1 MQEWRRAF
9 ALPPLLPR
17 RPSRPPI
24 VTEQSP
30 LGPQPVLPEGGSRP
44 TPGPAYRLAA
54 LAARALGFTDAT
66 LALIDGPV
74 QGVMA
79 TTTRR
84 SEADGL
90 VAAQLSSLVAAA
102 AEPLVVEDLSRS
114 DSAATGGA
122 AASGAFLGV
131 PLFDHAQNVVGVLYL
146 TDVAPRRVSPGDL
159 ALLTD
164 FAAVAADQLDLTR
177 RANHLDEPTEQGV
190 AALVRAIG
198 HGEIV
203 PWYQPLVDLS
213 SGRLI
218 GLEALARWEHSS
230 GALDDPS
237 VFIPLAERTNLIV
250 DLDRAVMRQA
260 FLDLSRWQARHP
272 ELRVSVN
279 LSGRHLD
286 QDDWVQHLLA
296 AVGTAGLAPASVT
309 LELTETARPSGRGPS
324 TQAIADVRQAGFQV
338 WFDDFGTGWAGLQE
352 LVAYPLDGIK
362 LDRSFAAALGRHVDD
377 TVVRAMTTA
386 AVELGLKVTMEGVE
400 TREQAAI
407 ARELGCDYGQ
417 GYLWSR
423 PLPAAR
429 LEAML
434 VTDDG
439 RLPLLG

>member
-1 MQEWRRAF
+1 
-9 ALPPLLPR
+9 
-17 RPSRPPI
+17 
-24 VTEQSP
+24 VTEQSVSAA
-30 LGPQPVLPEGGSRP
+30 QPSSGKGGTQR

-54 LAARALGFTDAT
+54 LAARALGFADAT
-66 LALIDGPV
+66 IALVDGPV

-79 TTTRR
+79 STTGRR
-84 SEADGL
+84 DADGL
-90 VAAQLSSLVAAA
+90 VAAALSASVASTGEALV
-102 AEPLVVEDLSRS
+102 LEDLGRS
-114 DSAATGGA
+114 DHPATEGRAAQ
-122 AASGAFLGV
+122 GAFLGV
-131 PLFDHAQNVVGVLYL
+131 PLVDRAQNVVGVLYL
-146 TDVAPRRVSPGDL
+146 TDVAPRRVHRQDL
-159 ALLTD
+159 DLLTD

-177 RANHLDEPTEQGV
+177 RANQLDEPTEQGV

-260 FLDLSRWQARHP
+260 FLDLSRWQVRHP
-272 ELRVSVN
+272 DLRVSVN

-286 QDDWVQHLLA
+286 QDNWVDHLLTA
-296 AVGTAGLAPASVT
+296 ASSAGLAPASVT
-309 LELTETARPSGRGPS
+309 LELTETARPSGRGLS
-324 TQAIADVRQAGFQV
+324 TAAIEDARRAGFQV

-362 LDRSFAAALGRHVDD
+362 LDRSFAMALGRHTDD
-377 TVVRAMTTA
+377 TVIRAMTSA
-386 AVELGLKVTMEGVE
+386 SAELGLKVTMEGVE

-429 LEAML
+429 LEPL
-434 VTDDG
+434 LITDDG
-439 RLPLLG
+439 QLPLLG

>member
-1 MQEWRRAF
+1 
-9 ALPPLLPR
+9 
-17 RPSRPPI
+17 
-24 VTEQSP
+24 VTERP
-30 LGPQPVLPEGGSRP
+30 VTAPRPGRGEEGPKP

-54 LAARALGFTDAT
+54 LAARALGFADAT
-66 LALIDGPV
+66 FALIDGPV

-79 TTTRR
+79 STTPR
-84 SEADGL
+84 SDAEGL
-90 VAAQLSSLVAAA
+90 VAAHLCSSVAAS
-102 AEPLVVEDLSRS
+102 AEPLVVEDLSRT
-114 DSAATGGA
+114 DHPVAEGA
-122 AASGAFLGV
+122 AVAGAFVGV
-131 PLFDHAQNVVGVLYL
+131 PLIDHGQHVVGVLYL
-146 TDVAPRRVSPGDL
+146 TDVAPRTVSPRDL

-177 RANHLDEPTEQGV
+177 RANHLDGPTEQGV

-213 SGRLI
+213 TGRVI

-260 FLDLSRWQARHP
+260 FLDLGRWQARHP
-272 ELRVSVN
+272 DLRVSVN

-286 QDDWVQHLLA
+286 QDDWVDHLLA
-296 AVGTAGLAPASVT
+296 AVDTAGLAPASVT
-309 LELTETARPSGRGPS
+309 LELTETARPSGPGLS
-324 TQAIADVRQAGFQV
+324 VQTIDDVRAAGFQV

-352 LVAYPLDGIK
+352 LIAYPLDGIK
-362 LDRSFAAALGRHVDD
+362 LDRSFAAALGRRVDD

-400 TREQAAI
+400 TQEQAAI

-439 RLPLLG
+439 QLPLLG